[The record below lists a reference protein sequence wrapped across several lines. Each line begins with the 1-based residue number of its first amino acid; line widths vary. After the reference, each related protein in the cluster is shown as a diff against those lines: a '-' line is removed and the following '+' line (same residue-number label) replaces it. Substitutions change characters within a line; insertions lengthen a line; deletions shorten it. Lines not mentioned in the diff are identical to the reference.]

1 MKDNKRKLNEKWNK
15 NESKSYIKKHKSMQS
30 LKRSRLNSYKL
41 ASSLDLYGVIAFYQY
56 VSGHLD
62 NDTV

>member
-1 MKDNKRKLNEKWNK
+1 
-15 NESKSYIKKHKSMQS
+15 MQS

-41 ASSLDLYGVIAFYQY
+41 ASSLDLYGVMAFYQY